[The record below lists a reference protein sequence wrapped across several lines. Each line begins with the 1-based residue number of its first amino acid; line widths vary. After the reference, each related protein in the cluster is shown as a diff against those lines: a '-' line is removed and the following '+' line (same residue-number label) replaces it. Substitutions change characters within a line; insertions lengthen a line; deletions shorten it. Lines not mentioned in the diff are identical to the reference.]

1 MKNTIKILTILVLV
15 ATSFTF
21 TSCNKDD
28 DNDDTTIIGL
38 TGNYQIYLDG
48 ALFKEET
55 NLLAGLGQDDQGNF
69 INTVAVGTGTAQTTA
84 VVGVIGFPRTVGDV
98 VTMDSNLTHGVT
110 IAADGVNYGTISG
123 TLTRTSTSKISF
135 DGRCTSFT
143 IPPQEYDITGYVES
157 DAIRIIN

>member
-69 INTVAVGTGTAQTTA
+69 INTVAIGNGSAQTTA
-84 VVGVIGFPRTVGDV
+84 VVGVIGFPRTVGEV
-98 VTMDSNLTHGVT
+98 VTMTTSLDPGVT
-110 IAADGVNYGTISG
+110 IASDGVTYGTISG
-123 TLTRTSTSKISF
+123 TLTRTSARKVSF
-135 DGRCTSFT
+135 DGRCTTFSN
-143 IPPQEYDITGYVES
+143 PPQEYDISGYVES
-157 DAIRIIN
+157 DVIEDIN